1 MSDHADDGSV
11 LARSSAARASV
22 AAVPTR
28 SSLARET
35 LRAERHADVASAP
48 AAALATPPLV
58 GRGGVLVPPP
68 TPPPLFVRGDFCMTA
83 ICLLMVDIW
92 CSSCDIHTWSTG
104 DEEAARGDDDAT

>member
-48 AAALATPPLV
+48 AAALANPPLV
-58 GRGGVLVPPP
+58 GGVLVPPP
-68 TPPPLFVRGDFCMTA
+68 PPPLFARGDFCMTA

-104 DEEAARGDDDAT
+104 DEEEARGDDAT